1 MKKIVVSLAA
11 LAALSTAATASA
23 FNDAQKRN
31 AIENGEPVTL
41 SQPVVSGDALE
52 VISPEGL
59 TAYDKARINAER
71 N

>member
-11 LAALSTAATASA
+11 LVALSTAASASA
-23 FNDAQKRN
+23 FIDAQKRN
-31 AIENGEPVTL
+31 AIEHGYVTT
-41 SQPVVSGDALE
+41 SQSVVSGDALE